1 MDPFALIIFG
11 ITGNLSAI
19 KLLPALYDLEEH
31 GLLPEEVTII
41 GTARDAISRED
52 FAKLFDNALHQENRH
67 HQHPINPEVAKKLL
81 SRISYMHGDLTDPK
95 FYSKLKTELDQ
106 KQNSC
111 PSCRNR
117 IFYLATY
124 PNLYQTI
131 FSNLRATKLNN
142 QDEGWSRLMIEKPIG
157 HDLASAKELDK
168 LLNQYFNEDQI
179 YRLDHYLGKETLQNI
194 LTFRFGNCI
203 FEPLINK
210 EFVDHIQVTAAEDF
224 GIGSRGGYY
233 DETGH
238 LKDVGQ
244 NHLLQML
251 AFSTMENPNEFSN
264 VAITQKRIDILNAL
278 KADPKKLVLGQY
290 DGYRSELHVKSNSQ
304 TNTFFAFRTEI
315 SNDRFRGVPIYVRG
329 GKKMKQTATEISIV
343 FKNRPNRLHLNL
355 PSGEEPNVLI
365 YRIQPNEAIVLKV
378 LSKMPGLNTA
388 LEPSYMQFCY
398 KHLLID

>member
-1 MDPFALIIFG
+1 
-11 ITGNLSAI
+11 
-19 KLLPALYDLEEH
+19 
-31 GLLPEEVTII
+31 
-41 GTARDAISRED
+41 
-52 FAKLFDNALHQENRH
+52 
-67 HQHPINPEVAKKLL
+67 
-81 SRISYMHGDLTDPK
+81 
-95 FYSKLKTELDQ
+95 
-106 KQNSC
+106 
-111 PSCRNR
+111 
-117 IFYLATY
+117 
-124 PNLYQTI
+124 
-131 FSNLRATKLNN
+131 
-142 QDEGWSRLMIEKPIG
+142 MIEKPIG

-398 KHLLID
+398 KHLSSDIFDPYLRLFYDAVSGDQTFFNDAEEIESEWSFIDRLSTGNHTAMPYKPGSWGPKEADKLIKADGREWLEPSMAFCNIR